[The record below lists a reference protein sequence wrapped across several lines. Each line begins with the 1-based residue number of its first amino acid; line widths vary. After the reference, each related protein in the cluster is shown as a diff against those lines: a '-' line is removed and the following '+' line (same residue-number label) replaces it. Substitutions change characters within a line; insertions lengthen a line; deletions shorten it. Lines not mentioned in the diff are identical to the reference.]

1 MPVTPLLAK
10 LTLLTNFGFL
20 MLLMS
25 TMSIVFFAPLVMKR
39 RLLFASIAEIS
50 APARP
55 MPLSKRATNFRC
67 VLPGSAETTGGL
79 CDLAEIGEAEM
90 LANSGN
96 TMNGTVSKY
105 LGFVMAL
112 KINCADDN

>member
-1 MPVTPLLAK
+1 
-10 LTLLTNFGFL
+10 
-20 MLLMS
+20 
-25 TMSIVFFAPLVMKR
+25 
-39 RLLFASIAEIS
+39 
-50 APARP
+50 
-55 MPLSKRATNFRC
+55 
-67 VLPGSAETTGGL
+67 
-79 CDLAEIGEAEM
+79 LAEIGEAEM